1 MNLRLVVVIGGNNIM
16 EQYIPKDAVLA
27 EIRKLHDKHISPNY
41 VDEAGVVLEKLEDAI
56 CLFEVKE
63 VDLEKEYN
71 SFIETIDELHKGTLL
86 MLAKHFFELGL
97 KAQKD
102 NIWHTMDETPN
113 YPCDILF
120 LTNVDNMFLYRYM
133 ENGRPVDMET
143 PYFYNILNG
152 KCWCYCNDIVNK

>member
-1 MNLRLVVVIGGNNIM
+1 MDIAVFVFTTIAIGGVFYEGMTLKWYDIVGIFVICMDYSFMPTTMLHLIVDRKDKWYDMTPHDKNIM
-16 EQYIPKDAVLA
+16 VNPTWSNFAMQ
-27 EIRKLHDKHISPNY
+27 
-41 VDEAGVVLEKLEDAI
+41 
-56 CLFEVKE
+56 
-63 VDLEKEYN
+63 
-71 SFIETIDELHKGTLL
+71 
-86 MLAKHFFELGL
+86 LAKHFFELGL
-97 KAQKD
+97 KKGQK

-152 KCWCYCNDIVNK
+152 KCWCYINDLLPKSE